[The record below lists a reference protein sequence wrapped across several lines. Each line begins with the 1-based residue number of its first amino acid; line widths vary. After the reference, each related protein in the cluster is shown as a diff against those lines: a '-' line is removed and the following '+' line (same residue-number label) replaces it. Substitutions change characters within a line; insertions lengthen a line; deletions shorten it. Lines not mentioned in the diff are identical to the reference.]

1 VRIELKGAASL
12 RGGDWRFSYGSSR
25 AVHTSH
31 EILLLYR
38 EIGSAFAHWEDT
50 ERALL
55 DLLVGCVS
63 EADFEILGELV

>member
-1 VRIELKGAASL
+1 
-12 RGGDWRFSYGSSR
+12 
-25 AVHTSH
+25 VHTSH
-31 EILLLYR
+31 EVLLLYR

-55 DLLVGCVS
+55 DVLVGCVS